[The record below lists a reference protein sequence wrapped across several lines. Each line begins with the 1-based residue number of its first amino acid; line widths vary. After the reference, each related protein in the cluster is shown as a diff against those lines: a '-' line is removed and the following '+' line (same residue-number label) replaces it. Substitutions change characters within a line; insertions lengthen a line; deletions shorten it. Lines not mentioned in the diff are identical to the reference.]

1 MSASESERKIYC
13 GILSNSNRKKSQR
26 SLSTFIAAHA
36 SISPQIKK
44 CLFSTRER
52 TAEQNCLRCLVRAAK
67 ALIKVFFSSSTSSNF
82 DTKQRDSRSGL
93 IYNLFQA
100 REMFFNVLG
109 KMFIDIGGSPEAT
122 KTTAKCLF
130 CNKNLLCSTSIRKA
144 PEEARG
150 NFNER
155 TCNCKQSITQ
165 RIIYGRLI
173 GDDLSWSNS
182 SKGLSGDEEVLC
194 LSTILKLV
202 R

>member
-1 MSASESERKIYC
+1 
-13 GILSNSNRKKSQR
+13 
-26 SLSTFIAAHA
+26 
-36 SISPQIKK
+36 
-44 CLFSTRER
+44 
-52 TAEQNCLRCLVRAAK
+52 
-67 ALIKVFFSSSTSSNF
+67 
-82 DTKQRDSRSGL
+82 
-93 IYNLFQA
+93 
-100 REMFFNVLG
+100 MFFNVLG

-173 GDDLSWSNS
+173 GDDLSWSNL

-202 R
+202 RWWGSSAASSAHWGLLLKHLNSSPQCRHHQTLARFNSHQTQASRKQLQIKVRGKGWGRSSDLPDASSDASVLTLADISGLLLLSCHQTVILNILSR